1 MSGLSRDKMFIMTFI
16 TVAVSVYSV
25 NGQALPTP
33 SPSTA
38 PANTSLSMSNQAPPA
53 TPSVTVTIALTSSPT
68 VTVTSVSMVITTSSL
83 TSPATSSTTL
93 ESSSTVIS
101 TSMTPLTPTTALTS
115 SATSSTMEPPSTLT
129 SISVSSSM
137 PTSLLTT
144 SATPPTLEPSSTIV
158 TTSGSR
164 STLIASLTSSATP
177 PTTLEPSSTVVTTSE
192 SSSTLITSLMSSAN
206 SSFTTISASIATTA
220 TVPSV
225 KTSSSLMS
233 SSTLVSSATSSF
245 TMASPSTPATTSVS
259 SATTPPTTISSST
272 PYTSFVSSAAAT
284 SSTTVS
290 SSTPTT
296 TLVSSATT
304 HSTIVPFSTST
315 TTSMSPA
322 TTSSIDMAETSTTSS
337 TTTDMVTITDITPD
351 PTTEFGSGTGTSM
364 TFERTTEF
372 STTPLVTSTD
382 PSATAS
388 TTRGITCL
396 IPSVPP
402 DLMTPDLRCLSD
414 VTFGTTCM
422 YMCDEG
428 FYLSG
433 ESQVTCLM
441 NGSLSAP
448 LPTCEAVVCQLPD
461 TFPSL
466 LSSSSI
472 GCIEGGTI
480 GYAAFCRMECSMGF
494 RLIGDQ
500 SISCQGNGTLSGQ
513 LPQCDAVDTYV
524 VSATFPNKT
533 FASSLRDSTSFAFAE
548 LAQELVNYIQ
558 PKLQNN
564 FSEPVLVTVNGFSAG
579 SVIADFSVIIDV
591 ENRSSF
597 QNLENLASIQS
608 TMVTIAQQDPTY
620 MDPGSIATFSTVT
633 CPQGILITPYGSTA
647 MFNSATVNVRAN
659 STNATCPYYTER
671 DGEPIEAVCVGDYIR
686 PSNWVIPAMNCGRNL
701 TSEEILEILS
711 NMAVTAENAA
721 VVAEEVADF
730 TEMNENIS
738 TNGLGIIATL
748 LEDIN
753 SVNSTEPEVAESIV
767 EIADSI
773 LSLPDDT
780 LGSAEEENNSPS
792 RIVLALEAQLA
803 IVEVENGSSRFVESN
818 VAAEVLDVGPS
829 DISQGYTVIMSVTD
843 DGESISDRDFRV
855 RGGDLT
861 QGTEATQSEATL
873 FIPSGLADS
882 LLGRRGRLV
891 FTTYLMAG
899 LFQDVGLAQINE
911 GEESFNRTPNSRIMS
926 ASVNNMKV
934 EDLDEPVR
942 ISFVPL
948 NPNGTNAQC
957 VFWDFNENAWSGR
970 GCIQVSNDTNGRIE
984 CECNHLTNFGILM
997 DIYGGEGL
1005 SDEADFIL
1013 KIISYIGCLISIW
1026 GLLLTILTY
1035 ATNKKLRDRKPN
1047 QILLSLSSALLGLY
1061 VIFLV
1066 MISLDQTRNVS
1077 EISILPCSILAA
1089 ILQYFILASIFWMGV
1104 EGFNMYNLFVLVLNA
1119 YMPDFLKKASL
1130 VAWGCPL
1137 LIVGIT
1143 AGASRQYYSHTDF
1156 CFPQFWPLI
1165 GGLLIPIGV
1174 VMIFNVVIYV
1184 RVLMRLNK
1192 TVKGKHLD
1200 KTEKR
1205 QRIRRF
1211 QNAVC
1216 ILTLMGLTWSIGYL
1230 SVIRPASAVVQGIF
1244 TVLNSLQ
1251 GYFIFMLYCI
1261 RQPKVRRIWR
1271 SQFKCCLPKSFT
1283 TPSTINSGSGQT
1295 NSSSARPRTQ
1305 DVRRTAAGLASSS
1318 ESSGFR
1324 ADTVLL
1330 PMSDRLQTTSHDNAV
1345 AADW

>member
-25 NGQALPTP
+25 NGQDCSVPNFPPNLLTPSGDCLPGSSISLGSNCSYVCDVGFNLVGNDTVQCTPSTPVLDLPTCQALPTP

-233 SSTLVSSATSSF
+233 SSTLVSSATPSF

-364 TFERTTEF
+364 TFETEF

-448 LPTCEAVVCQLPD
+448 LPTCEAV
-461 TFPSL
+461 
-466 LSSSSI
+466 
-472 GCIEGGTI
+472 
-480 GYAAFCRMECSMGF
+480 
-494 RLIGDQ
+494 
-500 SISCQGNGTLSGQ
+500 
-513 LPQCDAVDTYV
+513 DTYV

-579 SVIADFSVIIDV
+579 SVIADFSVVIDV

-647 MFNSATVNVRAN
+647 MFNSATVNVRGN

-1035 ATNKKLRDRKPN
+1035 ATSKKLRDRKPN

-1066 MISLDQTRNVS
+1066 MISLDQKRNVS

-1089 ILQYFILASIFWMGV
+1089 IIQYFILASIFWMGV

-1143 AGASRQYYSHTDF
+1143 AGASRQYYSQTDF

-1261 RQPKVRRIWR
+1261 RQPQVRRIWR

-1330 PMSDRLQTTSHDNAV
+1330 PMSGRLQTTSHDNAV